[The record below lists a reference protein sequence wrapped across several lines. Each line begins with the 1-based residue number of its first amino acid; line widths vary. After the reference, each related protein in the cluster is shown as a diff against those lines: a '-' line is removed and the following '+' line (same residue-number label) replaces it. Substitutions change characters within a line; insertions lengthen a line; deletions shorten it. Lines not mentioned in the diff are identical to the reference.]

1 MGRWDVETAFICG
14 KYGKHGKPSYR
25 LTPSCV
31 FGLSRTSGIPKPA
44 RIKGSRYA
52 AEEREAQ
59 LNRLGDVLQVMEKH
73 IDFKGLA
80 TEIDQAFSSRNSIPQ
95 PKIDD
100 TRAP

>member
-1 MGRWDVETAFICG
+1 M
-14 KYGKHGKPSYR
+14 
-25 LTPSCV
+25 
-31 FGLSRTSGIPKPA
+31 FGLSRTSCIPKPA
-44 RIKGSRYA
+44 RIKGSLYA

-59 LNRLGDVLQVMEKH
+59 LNRLSDVLQVMEKH

-80 TEIDQAFSSRNSIPQ
+80 TEIDRALSSRSSIPQ

>member
-1 MGRWDVETAFICG
+1 MGRWDVEIVFICG

-59 LNRLGDVLQVMEKH
+59 LNRLSDVLQMMEKH

-80 TEIDQAFSSRNSIPQ
+80 TEID
-95 PKIDD
+95 
-100 TRAP
+100 